1 MNEPWKERYWM
12 TLKLKRSLL
21 FIPGNNPAM
30 LQSCASLGADCVILD
45 LEDAVAP
52 RHKDEARRL
61 VAYALRCLSF
71 GDVGKVVRIN
81 DVSTPWWEADLAE
94 VIPANPDVIRL
105 PKVESTDDIRTV
117 DSKISELERAN
128 GLPEGSIELHILL
141 ESARAVENVTNLV
154 CSCYRIKGIGL
165 GEQDLMADMGI
176 RRMSSG
182 EELAYIK
189 GCMVLAAKAA
199 GVDCFDSVYTNIDDT
214 EGLLASTRK
223 AAAMGFAG
231 KSAIHPSQIRVINE
245 GFYPPEEVLSHA
257 MDVISA
263 AKVARAEGRGVFS
276 VNGKM
281 VDGPVIR
288 QAIHVLAQAG
298 IPCNP
303 EEILP

>member
-1 MNEPWKERYWM
+1 MA
-12 TLKLKRSLL
+12 LKLKRSLL
-21 FIPGNNPAM
+21 FVPGNNPAM
-30 LQSCASLGADCVILD
+30 LQSCASLDADCVILD

-61 VAYALRCLSF
+61 VTYALRCLSF
-71 GDVGKVVRIN
+71 SDVGKVVRIN
-81 DVSTPWWEADLAE
+81 DVSTPWWEADLIE

-105 PKVESTDDIRTV
+105 PKVESTDDICTV
-117 DSKISELERAN
+117 DRKISELERAN
-128 GLPEGSIELHILL
+128 GLPEGGIGLHILL

-154 CSCYRIKGIGL
+154 RSCSRVKGIGL

-176 RRMSSG
+176 QRTSSG
-182 EELAYIK
+182 EELAYIR
-189 GCMVLAAKAA
+189 GCIVLAAKAA
-199 GVDCFDSVYTNIDDT
+199 GIDCFDSVYTNIDDM
-214 EGLLASTRK
+214 EGLLASTK
-223 AAAMGFAG
+223 LAAAMGFAG

-245 GFYPPEEVLSHA
+245 GFYPPDEILSHA
-257 MDVISA
+257 MDVIAA

-298 IPCNP
+298 IPCDP
-303 EEILP
+303 EEVLP